1 MPDGITNVDTTVLK
15 LAEQYQSCN
24 VRSRAL
30 NDERK
35 QIRENV
41 DKLGITP
48 GAFTMA
54 LAMTRDMTTG
64 ERADFTGSMNRV
76 LSALDGREADLFGEE
91 EMRKRDE
98 RAQKRH
104 DKAETAAEQERRLS
118 APDTNPRSD
127 PTKGGAGGAK
137 GKGKAKDA
145 APKKPANAH
154 SKRTKGGDNVV
165 DLHGAVKQSD
175 QAIKD
180 SLAAV
185 SAKEQA
191 DGAALLAT
199 AGKGGEPVD
208 SGENGKPKAQSVIA
222 AEKLAAAKLD
232 GPLN

>member
-35 QIRENV
+35 VIRENV

-48 GAFTMA
+48 AAFTMA

-76 LSALDGREADLFGEE
+76 LSALDGREADLFGADEVA
-91 EMRKRDE
+91 KRDK
-98 RAQKRH
+98 RAAK
-104 DKAETAAEQERRLS
+104 KAETAAEQERRLS

-127 PTKGGAGGAK
+127 PNKGGAGKAD

-145 APKKPANAH
+145 KPKKPANAH
-154 SKRTKGGDNVV
+154 SKRTI
-165 DLHGAVKQSD
+165 AEAAAESD
-175 QAIKD
+175 RALKD
-180 SLAAV
+180 SIAA
-185 SAKEQA
+185 AEQK
-191 DGAALLAT
+191 DGEALLDT
-199 AGKGGEPVD
+199 AGKGEPVD
-208 SGENGKPKAQSVIA
+208 SGENGTRKSQSQIA
-222 AEKLAAAKLD
+222 AEKLEAAKLG